1 MLGAEKLERGLIK
14 LQGEDSFK
22 FLQGL
27 VTNDVKLASKGIYC
41 FLLTANGRYLFDFF
55 LIELES
61 YYIIDVALTQKDE
74 LLAKLM
80 LYKMRS
86 KLSISDVSSEYSV
99 TYSRSIIND
108 DTIFSYQDP
117 RYTQL
122 GFRSLMLKSNAQEYK
137 EHNLYNQD
145 KYNYSIVDGSVDM
158 IKDKS
163 IPIEYG
169 IEHLHAISYI
179 KGCYVGQEVISRT
192 KYQGVIRKSIMKI
205 ELDRP
210 CSGLSGYDI
219 FQGSNKLGSICSS
232 FENKAIALIRDE
244 NYDVNGGEPLMADNA
259 IITHISKACWY

>member
-55 LIELES
+55 LIELEF

-74 LLAKLM
+74 LLAKLT

-86 KLSISDVSSEYSV
+86 KLSISDVSDEYIV
-99 TYSRSIIND
+99 TYSRSIITND
-108 DTIFSYQDP
+108 AIFSYQDP
-117 RYTQL
+117 RYTKL
-122 GFRSLMLKSNAQEYK
+122 GFRSLMLNSNPQYYE
-137 EHNLYNQD
+137 EHNLYLQD
-145 KYNYSIVDGSVDM
+145 KYNYSIIDGSVDM

-169 IEHLHAISYI
+169 AEHLNAISYS

-210 CSGLSGYDI
+210 CVGLSGQDI

-232 FENKAIALIRDE
+232 FENKAIALIRNE
-244 NYDVNGGEPLMADNA
+244 NYNANQEEPLIVDNA
-259 IITHISKACWY
+259 IITRISKACWY

>member
-74 LLAKLM
+74 LLAKLT

-86 KLSISDVSSEYSV
+86 KLNISDVSSEYVV
-99 TYSRSIIND
+99 TYSHSIITND
-108 DTIFSYQDP
+108 AIFSYQDP
-117 RYTQL
+117 RYTKL
-122 GFRSLMLKSNAQEYK
+122 GFRSLMLSNPQEYK

-145 KYNYSIVDGSVDM
+145 KYNYSIIDGSVDM

-169 IEHLHAISYI
+169 IEHLHAISYS
-179 KGCYVGQEVISRT
+179 KGCYVGQEVVSRT
-192 KYQGVIRKSIMKI
+192 KYQGVIRKSVMKI

-210 CSGLSGYDI
+210 CRGFSGYDI

-232 FENKAIALIRDE
+232 FENKAIALIRNE
-244 NYDVNGGEPLMADNA
+244 NYDANCGEPLIVDNA
-259 IITHISKACWY
+259 IITHMIKACWY